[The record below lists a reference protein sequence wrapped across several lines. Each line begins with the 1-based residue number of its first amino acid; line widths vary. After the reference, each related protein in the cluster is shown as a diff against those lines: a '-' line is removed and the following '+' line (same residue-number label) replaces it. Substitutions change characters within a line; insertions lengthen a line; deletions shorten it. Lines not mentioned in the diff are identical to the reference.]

1 MKSRREYDIIRKAK
15 LQQNSTNIIQK
26 RGKKMNVVGLWK
38 IKKAVQFDAA
48 TMKMVEKDVD
58 AIIADSSIP
67 DDEKKMLYAKFLFT
81 EDGWIKT
88 LFPIPEDIPKE
99 ELDEMLESG
108 EMELYGD
115 SFLVIEKKGW
125 KEEDGKLKFDTGTKG
140 EVMGEAVDPWAEIKE
155 TEYGIML
162 MVYGLE
168 KEE

>member
-1 MKSRREYDIIRKAK
+1 
-15 LQQNSTNIIQK
+15 
-26 RGKKMNVVGLWK
+26 MNVVGLWK

-88 LFPIPEDIPKE
+88 LFPIPEDMPKE

-140 EVMGEAVDPWAEIKE
+140 EVMGEAVDSWAEIKE

>member
-1 MKSRREYDIIRKAK
+1 
-15 LQQNSTNIIQK
+15 
-26 RGKKMNVVGLWK
+26 MNVVGLWK

>member
-1 MKSRREYDIIRKAK
+1 
-15 LQQNSTNIIQK
+15 
-26 RGKKMNVVGLWK
+26 MNVVGLWK

-48 TMKMVEKDVD
+48 AMKMVEKDVD

-88 LFPIPEDIPKE
+88 LFPIPEDMPKE